1 MLKPVYLISVLSS
14 IFISSLP
21 LFQNVAMAQEQPGC
35 FIINS
40 EGKVSSLDPLCKK
53 HNEEQKLRN
62 VMKAQELYQQG
73 FDRGRR
79 GLYKEAI
86 ADYNQAINLN
96 PDFAEAYVSRAIVRY
111 LTEDK
116 QGGVEDLQKAI
127 AIYKARGKS
136 EIADMLLG
144 RLQEFQQDI
153 QMGEEL

>member
-1 MLKPVYLISVLSS
+1 
-14 IFISSLP
+14 
-21 LFQNVAMAQEQPGC
+21 
-35 FIINS
+35 
-40 EGKVSSLDPLCKK
+40 
-53 HNEEQKLRN
+53 
-62 VMKAQELYQQG
+62 MKAQELYQQG
-73 FDRGRR
+73 VDRGRR

-127 AIYKARGKS
+127 AIYKARDKS